1 MVYHCN
7 GYFNYFDYFNNN
19 VYNINKCI
27 MKFVAI
33 HTFDF
38 SMGGGILS

>member
-1 MVYHCN
+1 MVY
-7 GYFNYFDYFNNN
+7 FNDFNDFNNN

-33 HTFDF
+33 HTFDYA
-38 SMGGGILS
+38 MGGGMLS